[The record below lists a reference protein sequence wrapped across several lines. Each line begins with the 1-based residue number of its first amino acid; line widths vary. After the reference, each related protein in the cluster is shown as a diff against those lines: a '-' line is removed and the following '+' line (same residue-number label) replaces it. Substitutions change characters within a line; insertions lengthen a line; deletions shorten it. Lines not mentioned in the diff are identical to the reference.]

1 MTLMMV
7 RVTSHESRVT
17 VIDMNADLGE
27 GAGTD
32 AALLEVIT
40 SANIAC
46 GVHAGDDAT
55 IRQTVTQAHRHGVQ
69 IGAHPSFPDR
79 EGFGRRP
86 MALPL
91 EQVESIVADQI
102 AALAAAA
109 RQAGD
114 GLGHVK
120 AHGALYNLA
129 VDDTELAEA
138 IGRAAR
144 RVDPSLV
151 VVALAGTPM
160 VDVFRGLGLRVAQE
174 AFIDRG
180 YTAQGTLVPRDR
192 PGALVTDAARAAHR
206 AVQLAR
212 EGTVTAVDG
221 TTVRVAA
228 DTLCIHSDS
237 PGAAA
242 MAQDVRDALE
252 RTGVAVRRMDTFC

>member
-1 MTLMMV
+1 
-7 RVTSHESRVT
+7 
-17 VIDMNADLGE
+17 
-27 GAGTD
+27 
-32 AALLEVIT
+32 
-40 SANIAC
+40 
-46 GVHAGDDAT
+46 
-55 IRQTVTQAHRHGVQ
+55 
-69 IGAHPSFPDR
+69 
-79 EGFGRRP
+79 

-129 VDDTELAEA
+129 VDDTELTEA

-144 RVDPSLV
+144 RVDPSLII
-151 VVALAGTPM
+151 VALAGTPM